1 MVISYEKRGNAEIYI
16 KKAKYVP
23 PLVIKSDF
31 VLVGLHIGTVYVE
44 FGTLQLNGVL
54 QGTLDVL
61 PGTKVVING
70 EQQGTVSISPG
81 AVVIVNGKINGTVSI
96 ESGGNLLIEETG
108 KLAGTLSNEGL
119 VFLRG
124 VFGGASSGNG
134 QLRIEGNGFIKTP
147 VTRNGIQYYEW

>member
-1 MVISYEKRGNAEIYI
+1 MKHQYNYDQIDG
-16 KKAKYVP
+16 KAVP
-23 PLVIKSDF
+23 PLVIESDF

-44 FGTLQLNGVL
+44 YGTLQLNGVL

-96 ESGGNLLIEETG
+96 ESG
-108 KLAGTLSNEGL
+108 AS
-119 VFLRG
+119 F
-124 VFGGASSGNG
+124 FGFS
-134 QLRIEGNGFIKTP
+134 
-147 VTRNGIQYYEW
+147 